1 MERQMDDHKEEWTRL
16 CQQAAV
22 EQDPERLMK
31 LVARIVELLDS
42 RRANVSLTH
51 SNPPAKPNLGSGN
64 V

>member
-1 MERQMDDHKEEWTRL
+1 MNDRNDEWARL

-31 LVARIVELLDS
+31 LVARIVELLDA
-42 RRANVSLTH
+42 RRSAAPMTH
-51 SNPPAKPNLGSGN
+51 PNPPAKTNRESGN